1 MRSMRSKKNIYNR
14 INTLTGT
21 HRQIM
26 RSKMRSTAR
35 RCVPKNFSLDKATT
49 PYRIINASPVILST
63 GRASPRWV
71 PYTASRNR
79 HHVDE
84 ESRLDTLKLCK
95 PSIPVYH
102 ADVRVWEV
110 NNKNTGEPIGLWYFD
125 PYARVGK
132 RSGAWMNSHRDQQ
145 KIKGNVLPIVSN
157 NCNFI
162 KGNSDEPVLI
172 SWDDATTFD
181 FYRCQLTFRLISGAA
196 VAQVKQVFEYV
207 AEQVVV
213 TEVSSTKSAETPP
226 SRPVNKEIHPSVLK
240 VWAVQNT
247 MLATARATDPGWPG
261 KARAALSAITVF
273 MAASS

>member
-1 MRSMRSKKNIYNR
+1 MGRQKSHCINNLALFCKVFIFMRSMRSKKNIYNR

-102 ADVRVWEV
+102 ADGRRVMLGIEQVRILKIAGRMARLIQRKKDGAITRGYMKAAPNE
-110 NNKNTGEPIGLWYFD
+110 IGTRITAA
-125 PYARVGK
+125 PTVVK
-132 RSGAWMNSHRDQQ
+132 
-145 KIKGNVLPIVSN
+145 VLP
-157 NCNFI
+157 
-162 KGNSDEPVLI
+162 
-172 SWDDATTFD
+172 TT
-181 FYRCQLTFRLISGAA
+181 YTHR
-196 VAQVKQVFEYV
+196 
-207 AEQVVV
+207 
-213 TEVSSTKSAETPP
+213 SS
-226 SRPVNKEIHPSVLK
+226 L
-240 VWAVQNT
+240 
-247 MLATARATDPGWPG
+247 
-261 KARAALSAITVF
+261 
-273 MAASS
+273 MAGL